1 MPISD
6 YSAFFTQATGKESPY
21 GYQARLADSVCESR
35 LISIP
40 TGLGKT
46 NSAPCSI
53 RRSIEF
59 LTGAPGRG
67 AALECRR
74 ISITIASA
82 STRPPALERNASIA
96 GIFGNSSF
104 SSNSFSSKD

>member
-35 LISIP
+35 LINIP

-46 NSAPCSI
+46 VGSHNSLHEGDTA
-53 RRSIEF
+53 
-59 LTGAPGRG
+59 
-67 AALECRR
+67 
-74 ISITIASA
+74 
-82 STRPPALERNASIA
+82 
-96 GIFGNSSF
+96 
-104 SSNSFSSKD
+104 